1 MEPNRERIRGH
12 FMTNVMLRA
21 LPAGITDALAVG
33 ALVTCGEV
41 FRIPGTDIATA
52 STMLL
57 SAVGFMILIKIS
69 QPFNKA
75 KYAIVIG
82 NICGLI
88 FCGIFLGQLFAIS
101 AMSRIC
107 VLLMIVFTF
116 AAESLFR
123 YLTIL
128 AGKVN
133 KRHNEK

>member
-1 MEPNRERIRGH
+1 M
-12 FMTNVMLRA
+12 
-21 LPAGITDALAVG
+21 
-33 ALVTCGEV
+33 
-41 FRIPGTDIATA
+41 
-52 STMLL
+52 
-57 SAVGFMILIKIS
+57 
-69 QPFNKA
+69 
-75 KYAIVIG
+75 
-82 NICGLI
+82 I

>member
-1 MEPNRERIRGH
+1 
-12 FMTNVMLRA
+12 
-21 LPAGITDALAVG
+21 
-33 ALVTCGEV
+33 
-41 FRIPGTDIATA
+41 
-52 STMLL
+52 MLL

-116 AAESLFR
+116 CGRISVPLFDHSGR
-123 YLTIL
+123 
-128 AGKVN
+128 K
-133 KRHNEK
+133 K